1 MEEQYKPQ
9 AIEQN
14 VQAKWESTGVFKALE
29 NTGKPKY
36 YCLSMFPYPS
46 GKLHMGHVRNYTIGD
61 VISRFQRMQ
70 GKHVLQ
76 PMGWDAFGLPAEN
89 AAMQNKVHP
98 ADWTYSNIDY
108 MRDQLKRLGFGYDW
122 SRELATCDP
131 SYYRWEQWFF
141 LRLLEKDLV
150 YKKTSPVNWCPHDQT
165 VLANEQVIEGCCWR
179 CDTPVEKKEI
189 SQWFLKITAYAD
201 ELLRDLDKLPGWP
214 EQVRTMQANW
224 IGRSEG
230 VEMDFTVA
238 GFEAPIR
245 IYTTRPDTVMGV
257 TYVAV
262 AAEHPVALKAA
273 ENHAEIAAFIDSCR
287 QMETSEAAMETMEK
301 RGVNSGYTAIHPL
314 TGESVPVWIANF
326 VLMNY
331 GTGAVMSVPA
341 HDQRDYEFAQK
352 YGIAIKEVIGS
363 AKGSDDSVA
372 EKAFTE
378 KGVLKN
384 SGEFDGLDFKQA
396 FDAIANKLNRLGKG
410 ERKTNFRLRDWGV
423 SRQRYWGAPIP
434 VIYCDDCGIV
444 PVPDNQLPVTLPRD
458 VVLDGSQAPLA
469 AHPSFPHTEC
479 PTCGKAARRETD
491 TFDTF
496 MESSWYFARYA
507 CPDADTAML
516 DQRVN
521 HWLPVDHYI
530 GGIEHAIL
538 HLLYSRFYTK
548 LLRDQGLVVCDEPFK
563 NLLTQGMV
571 VAETFYQIDASGHKQ
586 YFNLT
591 QIDVERD
598 AKGKIIGAKRLDD
611 GSTVIVGAVEKM
623 SKSKNNGVD
632 PQTLINQF
640 GADTVRLYTMFTS
653 PPDQSLEWNDAGVEG
668 ASRFLKRLWRSVY
681 LHVESGLPQQ
691 ALIKE
696 ALNDPQKA
704 MRRQL
709 HQALA
714 KVTDDMS
721 RRHTFNTAIAANME
735 LLNGLAKFEDD
746 SQSGRAIRQE
756 VLESI
761 VLMLSPIIPHVCQ
774 ELWECLGHAGEDI
787 VLAAWPELDESAL
800 QQDAI
805 EMVIQVNGK
814 LRGKISVAATATK
827 EAIEAIVLEDENVQR
842 HLEGKAIKKLIVV
855 PQKLVS
861 IVV

>member
-1 MEEQYKPQ
+1 MEEHYKPSE
-9 AIEQN
+9 IEQK
-14 VQAKWESTGVFKALE
+14 VQADWEKSGVFTASE
-29 NTGKPKY
+29 DTGKEKY

-98 ADWTYSNIDY
+98 ADWTYSNIEY

-141 LRLLEKDLV
+141 LRLLEKGLV
-150 YKKTSPVNWCPHDQT
+150 YKKTAPVNWCPHDQT
-165 VLANEQVIEGCCWR
+165 VLANEQVIDGCCWR
-179 CDTPVEKKEI
+179 CDTQVEKKEI

-201 ELLRDLDKLPGWP
+201 ELLTSLDKLPGWP

-230 VEMDFTVA
+230 VEMDFAVEN
-238 GFEAPIR
+238 FDAPIR

-262 AAEHPVALKAA
+262 AAEHPLALKAA
-273 ENHAEIAAFIDSCR
+273 ETNADIAAFIESCKL
-287 QMETSEAAMETMEK
+287 METSEAAMETMEK
-301 RGVNSGYTAIHPL
+301 RGIAAGYNAIHPL

-326 VLMNY
+326 VLMSY

-341 HDQRDYEFAQK
+341 HDQRDFEFAK
-352 YGIAIKEVIGS
+352 RYGIAIKAVIAS
-363 AKGSDDSVA
+363 ADGADDSIA
-372 EKAFTE
+372 EKAFTD

-384 SGEFDGLDFKQA
+384 SGEFDGLNFKQA
-396 FDAIANKLNRLGKG
+396 FEAIASKLAGLGKG

-434 VIYCDDCGIV
+434 VIYCDDCGTV
-444 PVPDNQLPVTLPRD
+444 PVPDEQLPVTLPRD
-458 VVLDGSQAPLA
+458 VVLDGSQSPLA
-469 AHPSFPHTEC
+469 AHPTFPHTTC
-479 PTCGKAARRETD
+479 PQCGKPARRETD

-507 CPDADTAML
+507 SQDCDTAML
-516 DQRVN
+516 DKRAN
-521 HWLPVDHYI
+521 YWLPVDHYI

-538 HLLYSRFYTK
+538 HLLYARFFTK
-548 LLRDQGLVVCDEPFK
+548 LLRDEGLVVCDEPFK

-571 VAETFYQIDASGHKQ
+571 IAETFFQLDENGHKRF
-586 YFNLT
+586 FNLT

-598 AKGKIIGAKRLDD
+598 AKGKIIGAKLLED
-611 GSTVIVGAVEKM
+611 GSPVTVGPVEKM

-632 PQTLINQF
+632 PQVLIDKY

-668 ASRFLKRLWRSVY
+668 AFRFLKRLWRQVY
-681 LHVESGLPQQ
+681 VHVETGLPNQTLDKA
-691 ALIKE
+691 ALSDE
-696 ALNDPQKA
+696 QKVL
-704 MRRQL
+704 RRQL
-709 HQALA
+709 HQALQ
-714 KVTDDMS
+714 KVTDDMA

-735 LLNGLAKFEDD
+735 LVNALNKFEDD
-746 SQSGRAIRQE
+746 SDNGRAVRQE
-756 VLESI
+756 VLEAI
-761 VLMLSPIIPHVCQ
+761 VLMLAPIIPHAAQ
-774 ELWECLGHAGEDI
+774 ALWNQLGHDADI
-787 VLAAWPELDESAL
+787 VMAAWPLIDESAL
-800 QQDAI
+800 RQDAI
-805 EMVIQVNGK
+805 EMVVQVNGK
-814 LRGKISVAATATK
+814 LRGKLLVAATASK
-827 EAIEAIVLEDENVQR
+827 EQVEALALADENVQR
-842 HLEGKAIKKLIVV
+842 YLEGKPVKKLIVV
-855 PQKLVS
+855 PQKLVN